1 MLNLIIYL
9 QHTPYHPDV
18 QPFDPSLERSTLEER
33 EREHQIRSISYE
45 YRELNTKSKTTRQED
60 NQLDNDN
67 HDGDIWDG

>member
-1 MLNLIIYL
+1 MLILIILPTTY
-9 QHTPYHPDV
+9 PYHADI
-18 QPFDPSLERSTLEER
+18 QPFDSSLERPRLEER
-33 EREHQIRSISYE
+33 ERERQIRSISYE